1 MRKQTKPRE
10 MQRREFSGDL
20 VEQDIQR
27 QAKFER
33 EQEELTKDEVRLFKA
48 IKPQLVSSREQL
60 NKLQLLV
67 EEWQRRGLSLEQ
79 LAQQSGLPLSD
90 LQYVVSAER
99 SGLTDLQRLM
109 QLSGEGLN
117 DPDFVGYLWD
127 KLRDEPGTN
136 DPQKMSGNHLAAYVI
151 KQHEALLKALASVLF
166 TGVQTGQT
174 VNRSHPAIQQV
185 EEELRHVPTYGG
197 QILEHNLNIVI
208 QVVNEPHAS
217 EFGVQTQLKKQLK
230 LTHDYTAEDRAFLK
244 KCGIAVEFYPEL
256 ADMAISLRTNMLELM
271 GRFDEP
277 WRKSRR

>member
-1 MRKQTKPRE
+1 